1 MEEVNNCV
9 SITFHFNY
17 RFLIKRLHFLFRF
30 DCMKSICSFILFISF
45 ALTSCAQKIDAIVGI
60 NKEVDPYHF
69 TSVKTLTTTHA
80 AVACAH
86 PIAAEIGLAV
96 MKRGGNAFDAMIA
109 TQLALAVIYP
119 AAGNLGGGG
128 FTVAKTSK
136 DFLIALDYREVS
148 PAKGSRDMYIDS
160 AGNARTDWSQNGH
173 LSVGVP
179 GTVAGLFAEHQYA
192 KLPFKDL
199 IQPAIDLAEKGFVLT
214 ENEAASLNENR
225 ADIIQYNTKPTAF
238 VKQTEWKKGDT
249 LLQPELAQTLIRI
262 RDLGMKGFYEG
273 ETAALI
279 VAEMQRGKGIIS
291 LDDLKNYVCKKRR
304 PVVFDYRGYT
314 VVSMPPSSSGGIIL
328 GEMLKMIEPY
338 PMHDYGFQTKK
349 SVQLMIEAER
359 RAYADRA
366 KHLGDPEFWDVPQN
380 VLLSDAYIKQRM
392 SDYDSTK
399 ASKSEDIQAGNIHE
413 SNQTTHISIVD
424 NKGNMV
430 AVTTTLNNSY
440 GSKTVVGGA
449 GFFLN
454 DEMDD
459 FSIKPGV
466 PNMYGALGGDANA
479 IAPGKRM
486 LSSMTPTLVLK
497 DDKPFMVVGTPGGTT
512 ITTSV
517 FQSIVNV
524 VDFGMNAEDA
534 VDKPKFHHQWYPD
547 DVEIEQGFNETTAQ
561 QLKNMGYKLVNTDAI
576 GRTELIKILPNGKFE
591 AAADIR
597 GDDSVSG
604 Y

>member
-1 MEEVNNCV
+1 
-9 SITFHFNY
+9 
-17 RFLIKRLHFLFRF
+17 
-30 DCMKSICSFILFISF
+30 MKTSSFFISF
-45 ALTSCAQKIDAIVGI
+45 FLIVITSCAQKRQSIVGVG
-60 NKEVDPYHF
+60 KEVDPYHF
-69 TSVKTLTTTHA
+69 TQTKNLTITHGC
-80 AVACAH
+80 VLS
-86 PIAAEIGLAV
+86 AEPLASEVGLAV

-109 TQLALAVIYP
+109 TQLALAVVYP
-119 AAGNLGGGG
+119 DAGNIGGGG
-128 FTVAKTSK
+128 FTVARTSN
-136 DFLIALDYREVS
+136 DSLIALDYREMA
-148 PAKGSRDMYIDS
+148 PLKGSRDMYIDS

-179 GTVAGLFAEHQYA
+179 GTVAGLFEEHKYA
-192 KLPFKDL
+192 KLPFAEL
-199 IQPAIDLAEKGFVLT
+199 IQPAIDLAQNGFVLT
-214 ENEAASLNENR
+214 NGQANSLNENR
-225 ADIIQYNTKPTAF
+225 EDFIQYNTKPTAF
-238 VKQTEWKKGDT
+238 VKQKKWMKGDT
-249 LLQPELAQTLIRI
+249 LFQPELAKTLMRI
-262 RDLGMKGFYEG
+262 RDFGMKGFYEG
-273 ETAALI
+273 ETAKLV
-279 VAEMQRGKGIIS
+279 VAEMQRGKGLIS
-291 LDDLKNYVCKKRR
+291 YDDLKSYVCKTRK
-304 PVVFDYRGYT
+304 PVEFDYRGYN

-338 PMHDYGFQTKK
+338 PMHDYGFQTKQ

-366 KHLGDPEFWDVPQN
+366 EHLGDPEFWNVPQN
-380 VLLSDAYIKQRM
+380 ILLSDAYNKKRM

-399 ASKSEDIQAGNIHE
+399 ASESKNIKAGNVHE
-413 SNQTTHISIVD
+413 SNQTTHISIID
-424 NKGNMV
+424 DKGNMV
-430 AVTTTLNNSY
+430 AVTTTLNNGY

-466 PNMYGALGGDANA
+466 PNMFGAVGGDANA

-486 LSSMTPTLVLK
+486 LSSMTPTLVFK
-497 DDKPFMVVGTPGGTT
+497 NHKPFMVVGTPGGTT

-524 VDFGMNAEDA
+524 VDFGMDAKDA
-534 VDKPKFHHQWYPD
+534 VDKPKFHHQWLPD
-547 DVEIEQGFNETTAQ
+547 TIYLEKGFNKTTADELQ
-561 QLKNMGYKLVNTDAI
+561 KMGYKLYMYNAI
-576 GRTELIKILPNGKFE
+576 GRTELIKILPDGKFE